1 MRTVLSLFVLFV
13 FLSGEIFSL
22 PRFSVR
28 SGGKCIDC
36 HVNPT
41 GGTMRNESGWK
52 WGKNNLVMWKSDGE
66 ESSQA
71 SNMIGE
77 NVSYGLD
84 FRTQYLYSQEQGKSD
99 FQNMT
104 GSLYFNA
111 ELNDKISLFARN
123 DFVWGI
129 WEAYGIANIF
139 KSGYIKAGVF
149 TPNYG
154 IRLDDHTAYTRGGDL
169 GLTHTSSGGLIYDPR
184 YLETGVEFGYNFG
197 ELAFATMSIG
207 RQGGFASAAP
217 FSKDPSYTARV
228 EFTPEVSDN
237 FTFMAGAN
245 YASHKQTLFPG
256 WRDYS
261 YAGGFLGFGAAGFTL
276 LAEYDIASNYRAADT
291 TSNVMMVELSYKIK
305 RGLDAVV
312 RYDRYDRN
320 TDGEGDVTSHLIV
333 GLEYF
338 PVSFM
343 EIRPQFRLFTADDPT
358 KKNSVVLQFHFWY

>member
-66 ESSQA
+66 ESSPA

-84 FRTQYLYSQEQGKSD
+84 FRTQYLYSQEHGKSD

-129 WEAYGIANIF
+129 WEAYGIANVF

-197 ELAFATMSIG
+197 ELAFATMSVG

-256 WRDYS
+256 WRDFS

-291 TSNVMMVELSYKIK
+291 TSNVVMVELSYKIK